1 MRLISL
7 AGAVA
12 LVLTLG
18 IPPAGAQ
25 QTPQTVRIT
34 NIGTDYWAG
43 ALYVAQSQKLF
54 EKHGLAPD
62 VTVVKGGALAIQTV
76 MTKQSDV
83 ALLSYEHILTA
94 ASKGQRVVAV
104 YRMVLRPVN
113 NVVVKNDIA
122 AAAAKLDLAGKVQ
135 KLKGLRIGVPSAG
148 GSGEE
153 ILHVLATKYGLKV
166 PGDITTVY
174 LGSDPASYLAAFQH
188 DQIDAALPVEP
199 AGVLIEQAGLGKTM
213 INLMAGEVPE
223 FDNLIYMCVAVNPDT
238 IKANPDLV
246 KRVTATIGEAMNV
259 LKNNP
264 ALGEKLMGA
273 QFAQLSP
280 QANQKAYEV
289 SRNAWTSNGK
299 MTVDEAKRVSAYMIA
314 NGGLTLDPGFDYAST
329 FTNDFLP

>member
-1 MRLISL
+1 M
-7 AGAVA
+7 
-12 LVLTLG
+12 
-18 IPPAGAQ
+18 
-25 QTPQTVRIT
+25 
-34 NIGTDYWAG
+34 
-43 ALYVAQSQKLF
+43 
-54 EKHGLAPD
+54 
-62 VTVVKGGALAIQTV
+62 
-76 MTKQSDV
+76 
-83 ALLSYEHILTA
+83 
-94 ASKGQRVVAV
+94 
-104 YRMVLRPVN
+104 
-113 NVVVKNDIA
+113 
-122 AAAAKLDLAGKVQ
+122 
-135 KLKGLRIGVPSAG
+135 
-148 GSGEE
+148 
-153 ILHVLATKYGLKV
+153 ATKYGLKV

-199 AGVLIEQAGLGKTM
+199 AGVLIEQASLGKTM

-280 QANQKAYEV
+280 QTNQKAYEV